1 MIIKLTFQLMEGDK
15 NPRATVLHTLFQ
27 NTSNEWEDHTVPD
40 VILTAVF
47 IAFMKKLFH
56 YSQKIPI

>member
-1 MIIKLTFQLMEGDK
+1 MIIKLTFQLMEGGK
-15 NPRATVLHTLFQ
+15 NPRATVLRTLFQ
-27 NTSNEWEDHTVPD
+27 NTSNESEDHTVPD

-56 YSQKIPI
+56 YS

>member
-56 YSQKIPI
+56 CSQKIPI

>member
-1 MIIKLTFQLMEGDK
+1 MIIKLTFQLMEGGK
-15 NPRATVLHTLFQ
+15 NPRATVLRTLFQ
-27 NTSNEWEDHTVPD
+27 NTSNESEDHTVPD

-56 YSQKIPI
+56 CS